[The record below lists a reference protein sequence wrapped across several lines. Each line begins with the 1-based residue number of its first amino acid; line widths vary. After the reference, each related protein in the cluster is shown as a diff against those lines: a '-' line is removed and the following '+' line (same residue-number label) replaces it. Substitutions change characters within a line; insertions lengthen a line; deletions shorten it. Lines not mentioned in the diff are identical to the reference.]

1 MANENKVGKRI
12 KTYRENLKMTLAD
25 LAEKSGVGAAVIA
38 SIEDGEVLPWEVVRE
53 RENQYTLNGTV
64 QAGPD
69 TE

>member
-38 SIEDGEVLPWEVVRE
+38 SIEDGEVLP
-53 RENQYTLNGTV
+53 
-64 QAGPD
+64 P
-69 TE
+69 